1 MKELRQHILEK
12 LKVSTSG
19 INNIFD
25 DIHHRTKRM
34 SYSSFQSILKEYGK
48 PFELNRIYGSDLPI
62 LDSPIYSVEF
72 NCPVERVWY
81 YEPNR
86 TINFEYYD
94 PNQKKLISSSIGNM
108 DTILETLGKGDIDKG
123 NDVLWEI
130 HDMILNT

>member
-12 LKVSTSG
+12 LKISTSG

-62 LDSPIYSVEF
+62 LNLPIYSDEL
-72 NCPVERVWY
+72 NCPIERLWY

-86 TINFEYYD
+86 AIKIEFYNPLQE
-94 PNQKKLISSSIGNM
+94 KLISENIYGI
-108 DTILETLGKGDIDKG
+108 DTILEILGKGDIDKG